1 MTASL
6 PYASLKGV
14 SPVGVLTVSMPYLF
28 ARECL
33 YSVHGTVIISITVPI
48 VKESITAMEVT
59 LFGPV
64 FHKD

>member
-1 MTASL
+1 MT
-6 PYASLKGV
+6 
-14 SPVGVLTVSMPYLF
+14 YLL

-33 YSVHGTVIISITVPI
+33 YSVHGTIIISITVPI
-48 VKESITAMEVT
+48 VKESITTMEVT